1 MSRNRVKVNIL
12 GNDYL
17 LSSEEDEAYV
27 HAVAAD
33 AEKRMA
39 SILRNNLRASNMT
52 AAVLTALDY
61 CDEAK
66 KAADSADNLRSQIKD
81 YLEESSKARME
92 ADEAKREISRLK
104 KEVQTLRMRLAEAD
118 STPPAGSGRTAPP
131 APISRPVQNAAPAVP
146 EQARLFKKS
155 DSDSATRE
163 IMNFFE
169 AQGKKAGK
177 ESEDER

>member
-17 LSSEEDEAYV
+17 LSSEEDEVYV

-104 KEVQTLRMRLAEAD
+104 KRCKPFACAWPRPIPPPRREAGARRPPRPYRGPCR
-118 STPPAGSGRTAPP
+118 TPRPPCPNRPGSLKRATATAPP
-131 APISRPVQNAAPAVP
+131 V
-146 EQARLFKKS
+146 KS
-155 DSDSATRE
+155 
-163 IMNFFE
+163 
-169 AQGKKAGK
+169 
-177 ESEDER
+177 